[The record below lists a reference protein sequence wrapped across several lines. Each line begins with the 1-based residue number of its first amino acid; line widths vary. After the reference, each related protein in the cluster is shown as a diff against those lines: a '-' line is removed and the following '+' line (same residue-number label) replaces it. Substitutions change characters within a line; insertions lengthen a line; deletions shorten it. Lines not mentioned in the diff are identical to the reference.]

1 MRWIKRIV
9 TTLVIIIVVAVAAAY
24 LLPGTAKV
32 SRSIAIAATPEQVF
46 PYVSNFH
53 SFNRWSPWA
62 KRDPETR
69 FTFEGPDQGKGQ
81 KMMWVSDNPN
91 VGSGSQEITSAT
103 PNKAIEV
110 ALDFGDMG
118 QAMASYLL
126 EPHDGGTKI
135 TWSFNS
141 ELGANPLKRY
151 LGLMFDRW
159 IGDDYEEGLAAL
171 KQLVE
176 SEIKSQG

>member
-9 TTLVIIIVVAVAAAY
+9 TGLVLVVVLAVAAAY
-24 LLPGTAKV
+24 LLPSTATV
-32 SRSIAIAATPEQVF
+32 SRSIEIAATPEQVF
-46 PYVSNFH
+46 PYISNFH

-69 FTFEGPDQGKGQ
+69 YTFEGPEQGTGQ

-91 VGSGSQEITSAT
+91 VGSGSQEITST
-103 PNKAIEV
+103 SPDKSVEV

-118 QAMASYLL
+118 QANAAYRL
-126 EPHDGGTKI
+126 EPVNSGTRI
-135 TWSFNS
+135 TWSFKT
-141 ELGANPLKRY
+141 ELGANPMKRY

-159 IGDDYEEGLAAL
+159 IGAEYEEGLVAL

-176 SEIKSQG
+176 SEI